1 MGTAALDPAG
11 AVDLPALSSCNR
23 NTLEKKLLFFT
34 PRVREKVNTGPKTL
48 FSAVSSSP
56 CFSLDTLVYWM
67 QSLAGSNHLAG
78 VVIGRNTKETE
89 AEE

>member
-1 MGTAALDPAG
+1 MELLGLNYFGEEIPFLDIEG
-11 AVDLPALSSCNR
+11 ER
-23 NTLEKKLLFFT
+23 Q
-34 PRVREKVNTGPKTL
+34 KVNTGPTTL

-56 CFSLDTLVYWM
+56 CFSLDTSVCWM